1 MQLITVFSYVCDCCI
16 ETVTNLLSCF
26 LYTSHPCNP
35 DFGVHMR
42 FDLMSSV
49 RRKQGDNFGFIDYV
63 TIPYS
68 STSTCLRW
76 WWQLISV
83 NIWKFY
89 LLLSIS
95 DMVSYRKASLPYK
108 NHLDWLLGWM
118 AVFYFWA
125 ARQRTRKSTAK
136 EGYRR
141 NVENQIAF
149 MIKLITF

>member
-1 MQLITVFSYVCDCCI
+1 MCATVALRLWQTYYDVFFIQAIPAIQILGFAC
-16 ETVTNLLSCF
+16 
-26 LYTSHPCNP
+26 
-35 DFGVHMR
+35 
-42 FDLMSSV
+42 DLMSSV
-49 RRKQGDNFGFIDYV
+49 RRKQGDNFGFIDYIA
-63 TIPYS
+63 IPYS
-68 STSTCLRW
+68 STSTCLWW